1 LSKVL
6 IRDAY
11 FLSRSPTWRLRICSA
26 KMMQIGVPG
35 CEEIRGS
42 TLHALGM
49 KILIR
54 QNVLQATGRVARP
67 LNRFETEPLLY
78 DLLTE
83 FGNKRDREKRI
94 RAYEAAWARLQHEE
108 PGYAANPQDRL
119 FEGATVAC

>member
-1 LSKVL
+1 VL